1 LQLLT
6 PLSYPC
12 RKDFTPLG
20 GVFFRYLR
28 ANNYTAVSDIII
40 AIDGYSACGKST
52 LARDL
57 ASHLGYTYIDTG
69 AMYRAVTLYF
79 LDHQVDHSDAQAV
92 MKALD
97 SIRIRFQPAS
107 DGAMATFLNGQNVED
122 EIRSMRVSGSV
133 SEVAALSAVR
143 RAMVREQQE
152 MGMQKRV
159 VLDGR
164 DIGTVVFPQA
174 ELKIFLTAD
183 FEERLRRR
191 FEELRRG
198 GSQQALSS
206 EEVADNLRKRDHIDS
221 TRADSPLRQAQDA
234 KRLDNT
240 TLDRES
246 QLELVLK
253 WVRELTGY
261 PAEQQNQIQKNANS

>member
-1 LQLLT
+1 V
-6 PLSYPC
+6 
-12 RKDFTPLG
+12 G

-28 ANNYTAVSDIII
+28 ANNFKVVSDIII

-57 ASHLGYTYIDTG
+57 ARHLGYTYIDTG
-69 AMYRAVTLYF
+69 AMYRAVTMYF
-79 LDHQVDHSDAQAV
+79 LDNQIDLTDTRAV
-92 MKALD
+92 SKALE
-97 SIRIRFQPAS
+97 SIRIRFQPAP
-107 DGAMATFLNGQNVED
+107 DGTMATFLNGQNVEA
-122 EIRSMRVSGSV
+122 EIRTMRVSGSV

-152 MGMQKRV
+152 MGVQKRV
-159 VLDGR
+159 VLEGR

-183 FEERLRRR
+183 FQERLRRR
-191 FEELRRG
+191 FEELHRS

-206 EEVADNLRKRDHIDS
+206 EEVAENLRKRDHIDS
-221 TRADSPLRQAQDA
+221 TRADSPLRQADDA

-240 TLDRES
+240 TLDRED
-246 QLELVLK
+246 QLMLVLE
-253 WVRELTGY
+253 WVRELTGC
-261 PAEQQNQIQKNANS
+261 PAGQETQSQNNANN